1 MHVSAVPEQPSP
13 DQPVNRC
20 PVEAVAVKV
29 TVVPTANVFEH
40 EVPQLTPVG
49 LDDTDPIPTPA
60 LTTVNVLGTAL
71 KVAVTVLADVID
83 TMHAPVPL
91 QEPPDQPPKVCPT
104 EGVAVNETRVPIAK
118 VARQVEPQ
126 LIPAGFEVTV
136 PVPEPVLV
144 TVKLVVDALTASTGS
159 RDVNVTAA
167 VNPIA
172 NLRKVDVGKNLL
184 MTCPPRRCAD
194 YRLHLPHG
202 LDQPV
207 TRVTQDPR
215 IESKGVALHSMY
227 PDRLTYQKG
236 RQEGFEM
243 LFR

>member
-29 TVVPTANVFEH
+29 TDVPTANDFEH
-40 EVPQLTPVG
+40 ELPQVIPVG
-49 LDDTDPIPTPA
+49 LDATDPTPTPA
-60 LTTVNVLGTAL
+60 LVTVSVLGTAL

-83 TMHAPVPL
+83 TMHTPAPL
-91 QEPPDQPPKVCPT
+91 QEPPDQPPKVCPSM
-104 EGVAVNETRVPIAK
+104 GVAVNETTVPTARE
-118 VARQVEPQ
+118 ARQVEPQ

-227 PDRLTYQKG
+227 PDRLTYRKR
-236 RQEGFEM
+236 RQEGVEI